1 MMTSWEEVPP
11 RTEWRKRKMNKEYY
25 EAKAELCRS
34 TAISQLLNGEG
45 DLGIKNLMRMV
56 EALNNAEIAEEKVS
70 ND

>member
-1 MMTSWEEVPP
+1 
-11 RTEWRKRKMNKEYY
+11 MNKEYY